1 MEGACSG
8 PHVLPPQGCPE
19 HHISASRAAGSR
31 GRERPPTR
39 DPAAPN
45 SQRSRAVVPALSGH
59 YWRVLAHRR
68 APLTTAPA
76 RKVAL
81 LPARAALIP
90 WDSAPC
96 SPAEPA
102 NSAHDCEHSARRRSE
117 RHCRYPFLSR
127 GCALRPPRPL
137 RERSGQHSSG
147 QPQRAREGAR
157 GYPRRIQ
164 PLRAT
169 TSTPV
174 TPSSPALKS
183 CFRRCMLI
191 RRCSLSYI
199 QLLA

>member
-8 PHVLPPQGCPE
+8 PHVPARDVQGITSRHQSQSGQAGARCHQRPIPNLPTVSVAVQSCPPSPST
-19 HHISASRAAGSR
+19 I
-31 GRERPPTR
+31 RERWPTAR
-39 DPAAPN
+39 LPIN
-45 SQRSRAVVPALSGH
+45 
-59 YWRVLAHRR
+59 
-68 APLTTAPA
+68 TAPA
-76 RKVAL
+76 GKVAL

-191 RRCSLSYI
+191 RSSSLSYM